1 MTPRVKKVR
10 SARRPV
16 RLVLPVEGRAR
27 CARNAKTLG
36 LFLCVAAVLVCGC
49 AAFKKSGA
57 PSAKPAQ
64 QQTQQSAQNAQEEK
78 KAADTA
84 AQKEKHFG
92 SLSPASQLMLSACD
106 NYLSIN
112 PDNQKSAEV
121 LAIRA
126 SLLYNNKLYDD
137 ARVSYKAV
145 ISRFPKD
152 PRSIEAIRMIAQSFY
167 EEKKFDDAQS
177 WYRKLKDQA
186 VEGNDKQEAVTRIA
200 ESIFKMGEEHE
211 AEQKLKEAAEEY
223 ERVALEFPD
232 AKIAEASLFNAG
244 LVYEKLAEWSHAIL
258 VYQKV
263 VQKYL
268 ASKLLAKA
276 HFRTAKCYEKLMQ
289 WNNAGETYLRVVANF
304 PGSELAP
311 PSLYNAG
318 FCFENAN
325 KLPVAAA
332 TFEKM
337 AQLYPKSDDAADV
350 LFRAGEIYGKIKDW
364 AGVTRVNQ
372 EFTRRFGNDANRAIQ
387 ALCMVGVAQ
396 YMQNRQAEAL
406 EQLNKAVAACA
417 KLKNPSA
424 TNKYYAAK
432 AQFTIGD
439 IQCEAMNKIALTLPK
454 DAYKRQLKNKSDL
467 LDNAIAGY
475 SAVIKYQ
482 ISEWTTRSIYSIG
495 QAYEDFAVSIFKQE
509 RPQNA
514 GVEER
519 LALELGIAQAVEEYF
534 VNKAAHYHEE
544 NVKLGMKEKIEDK
557 YVLDSRQK
565 LTSLPFLAGQNYLTL
580 VDIAQSTQSSQKLEG
595 FALIAKKLETLQK
608 IGPFQERAIALFL
621 KCLENGSR
629 YQSLDDFYAKASSLI
644 TKTSFT
650 VGQTYAD
657 IAATAR
663 EAPIPG
669 TFDPYEAFVYKT
681 KLLKQIETYEEKS
694 LDNYLRTLKI
704 ADAYKIEDD
713 FVKQTRNKLPQLLFV
728 RGRCYDVLCM
738 TAFSD
743 PPFPKNSTE
752 AEKEEYR
759 ARFEEI
765 GLKFQENAFDAYKS
779 ILSYAQQNYAT
790 GDFVKHAY
798 VRMFQKSPKEFG
810 VKHDKAET
818 RVVSSGP
825 EWKCSVDTAAGWTG
839 LEFSDEKWSGVQK
852 VNLPATL
859 GIAGFP
865 ASVPAAMWL
874 GEGDPKS
881 AAYKPAGAVCFRR
894 VFYNYDLLKN
904 AQLWL
909 VGIDECTVFLNEKP
923 LTVAP
928 GDTLEWT
935 KAKKWDLMGKLR
947 DGKNVLAV
955 YVKNNI
961 RMGFGFM
968 PYCTYTV
975 STNDFLPQ
983 PPGSTEPLDPK
994 LVAEGAYAFPAIAN
1008 FPVPAK
1014 TPKKANL

>member
-1 MTPRVKKVR
+1 MTYAPLSRRVPYWLGQV
-10 SARRPV
+10 PV
-16 RLVLPVEGRAR
+16 LAGAAL
-27 CARNAKTLG
+27 
-36 LFLCVAAVLVCGC
+36 LCLDLCGC
-49 AAFKKSGA
+49 ATIKKMMA
-57 PSAKPAQ
+57 PKSAKPA
-64 QQTQQSAQNAQEEK
+64 AQPAVAAQKPQEEK
-78 KAADTA
+78 KQDTT
-84 AQKEKHFG
+84 QHQTERTG
-92 SLSPASQLMLSACD
+92 LLSPASQLMVKACD

-112 PDNQKSAEV
+112 PESQKAAEV
-121 LAIRA
+121 YVIKA
-126 SLLYNNKLYDD
+126 SLYYNNKMFDE
-137 ARVSYKAV
+137 ARASYKTV
-145 ISRFPKD
+145 LERFPKD
-152 PRSIEAIRMIAQSFY
+152 PRRIEAIRMIAQSYY
-167 EEKKFDDAQS
+167 EEKKFDESQD

-186 VEGNDKQEAVTRIA
+186 VEGTDKQEAVTRIA
-200 ESIFKMGEEHE
+200 ESIFKLGETYE
-211 AEQKLKEAAEEY
+211 ANQKLKEAASEY
-223 ERVALEFPD
+223 ERVSLEFPD

-244 LVYEKLAEWSHAIL
+244 LVYEKLADWQHAIL
-258 VYQKV
+258 MYQKL

-276 HFRTAKCYEKLMQ
+276 HFRTAKCFEKLAQ

-304 PGSELAP
+304 PTSELAP
-311 PSLYNAG
+311 TSLYNAG

-372 EFTRRFGNDANRAIQ
+372 EFTRRFGSDANRVIQ
-387 ALCMVGVAQ
+387 ALCMVGVAM
-396 YMQNRQAEAL
+396 YMQNRQDEAL
-406 EQLNKAVAACA
+406 DQLQKAIATYG
-417 KLKNPSA
+417 KLKTPSA

-432 AQFTIGD
+432 AEFTIGE
-439 IQCEAMNKIALTLPK
+439 INHEAMNKIAFTLPK
-454 DAYKRQLKNKSDL
+454 ENYKRQLKNKSDI
-467 LDNAIAGY
+467 LDNVIAGY
-475 SAVIKYQ
+475 SRVIKYQ
-482 ISEWTTRSIYSIG
+482 ISEWTTRSIFAIG
-495 QAYEDFAVSIFKQE
+495 QAYEDFAVAIFKQE

-544 NVKLGMKEKIEDK
+544 NVKLGLKEKLEDK

-580 VDIAQSTQSSQKLEG
+580 VDIAQGTQGGQKLEG

-629 YQSLDDFYAKASSLI
+629 YQAQDEFYAKASSLI
-644 TKTSFT
+644 TKTAFT

-657 IAATAR
+657 IASTAR

-694 LDNYLRTLKI
+694 LENYLRTLKI
-704 ADAYKIEDD
+704 AEAYKVDDD
-713 FVKQTRNKLPQLLFV
+713 FVRQTRTKLPQLLFL
-728 RGRCYDVLCM
+728 RGRCYDVLCI
-738 TAFSD
+738 TAFAD

-765 GLKFQENAFDAYKS
+765 GLSFQQNAFDAYKS
-779 ILSYAQQNYAT
+779 ILAYAQQNYAT
-790 GDFVKHAY
+790 GEYVTHAY
-798 VRMFQKSPKEFG
+798 VRMYQKSPKEYG
-810 VKHDKAET
+810 VKHDKTET

-825 EWKCSVDTAAGWTG
+825 EWKCSADSAPGWTA
-839 LEFSDEKWSGVQK
+839 LEFNDEKWAVAHKTTASAAAIMT
-852 VNLPATL
+852 N
-859 GIAGFP
+859 FP
-865 ASVPAAMWL
+865 FKSQAPMWF

-881 AAYKPAGAVCFRR
+881 AGYKPAPSSCFRR
-894 VFYNYDLLKN
+894 VFFNYDMLKDG
-904 AQLWL
+904 QLW
-909 VGIDECTVFLNEKP
+909 VAGMEEYAVFLNEKQLVP
-923 LTVAP
+923 AP
-928 GDTLEWT
+928 GDSADWT
-935 KAKKWDLMGKLR
+935 KAKNWDLMGKLR
-947 DGKNVLAV
+947 DGKNVLALRATANTKAGYGV
-955 YVKNNI
+955 
-961 RMGFGFM
+961 M

-975 STNDFLPQ
+975 STNEYLPQ
-983 PPGSTEPLDPK
+983 PPGSTTPLDPK
-994 LVAEGAYAFPAIAN
+994 QVAEGAYAFPAIAN
-1008 FPVPAK
+1008 FPVPAAAV
-1014 TPKKANL
+1014 KKANL